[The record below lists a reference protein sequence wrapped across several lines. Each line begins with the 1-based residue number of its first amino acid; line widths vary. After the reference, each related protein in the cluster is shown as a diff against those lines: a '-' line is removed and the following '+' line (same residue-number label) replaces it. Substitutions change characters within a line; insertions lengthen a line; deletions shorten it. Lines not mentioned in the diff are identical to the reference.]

1 MTTLTFPEGFRWGVA
16 TAAAQIEGAAH
27 EGGKA
32 DSIWD
37 VFAREPGAIL
47 DSSNL
52 DVTCDH
58 YHRLG
63 EDIALMKDLGVG
75 TFRFSVSWARVMPDG
90 RTVNEEGLDF
100 YERLVDALRAAH
112 VDPWLTLYHWDLPAA
127 LGEKGGW
134 TKRETAFL
142 FADYARAVYERLGS
156 KVGVWTTLNEPWCS
170 SLLSYAGGEHAPGH
184 TDPGEAVAAAHHLLL
199 AHGLGVK
206 AIREAAAAR
215 GEKPTLGIT
224 LNFTVAHPADP
235 NDPGDVDAARRI
247 DGTSNRLFLD
257 PILRGAY
264 PDDVVADMAA
274 TEDGDERCDIRTWI
288 RQGDLEIISTPIDV
302 LGVNF
307 YNGQM
312 VRAAD
317 PLDRSPLVR
326 SDEQGRPRRSPN
338 VGSERV
344 RGVSRGLP
352 LTHMGWEV
360 GPDDL
365 CELLIRLEREYTGPA
380 GIPLVITENGAAYD
394 DAPDETGFVDDS
406 GDRLAYIRGH
416 LAAVHEAIA
425 EGANVV
431 GYLEW
436 SLMDNFEW
444 AFGFT
449 KRFGIVRVDYDTQ
462 ARTPKASALW
472 YRDVMKNNAF
482 DIE

>member
-47 DSSNL
+47 NSSNL

-156 KVGVWTTLNEPWCS
+156 KAGVWTTLNEPWCS

-215 GEKPTLGIT
+215 GGEKPTLGIT

-235 NDPGDVDAARRI
+235 NEPGDIDAARRI
-247 DGTSNRLFLD
+247 DGTSNRLFLG

-307 YNGQM
+307 YNG
-312 VRAAD
+312 
-317 PLDRSPLVR
+317 
-326 SDEQGRPRRSPN
+326 
-338 VGSERV
+338 
-344 RGVSRGLP
+344 
-352 LTHMGWEV
+352 
-360 GPDDL
+360 
-365 CELLIRLEREYTGPA
+365 
-380 GIPLVITENGAAYD
+380 
-394 DAPDETGFVDDS
+394 
-406 GDRLAYIRGH
+406 
-416 LAAVHEAIA
+416 
-425 EGANVV
+425 
-431 GYLEW
+431 
-436 SLMDNFEW
+436 
-444 AFGFT
+444 
-449 KRFGIVRVDYDTQ
+449 
-462 ARTPKASALW
+462 
-472 YRDVMKNNAF
+472 
-482 DIE
+482 

>member
-47 DSSNL
+47 NSSNL

-156 KVGVWTTLNEPWCS
+156 KAGVWTTLNEPWCS

-215 GEKPTLGIT
+215 GGE
-224 LNFTVAHPADP
+224 ADARHHPQLHRRA
-235 NDPGDVDAARRI
+235 PGRPERAGRHR
-247 DGTSNRLFLD
+247 
-257 PILRGAY
+257 RGAQDRWNLEPPLPR
-264 PDDVVADMAA
+264 PD
-274 TEDGDERCDIRTWI
+274 
-288 RQGDLEIISTPIDV
+288 P
-302 LGVNF
+302 
-307 YNGQM
+307 
-312 VRAAD
+312 
-317 PLDRSPLVR
+317 P
-326 SDEQGRPRRSPN
+326 GRLPRRRRRRH
-338 VGSERV
+338 GCD
-344 RGVSRGLP
+344 RGR
-352 LTHMGWEV
+352 
-360 GPDDL
+360 
-365 CELLIRLEREYTGPA
+365 R
-380 GIPLVITENGAAYD
+380 
-394 DAPDETGFVDDS
+394 
-406 GDRLAYIRGH
+406 
-416 LAAVHEAIA
+416 
-425 EGANVV
+425 
-431 GYLEW
+431 
-436 SLMDNFEW
+436 
-444 AFGFT
+444 
-449 KRFGIVRVDYDTQ
+449 
-462 ARTPKASALW
+462 
-472 YRDVMKNNAF
+472 
-482 DIE
+482 